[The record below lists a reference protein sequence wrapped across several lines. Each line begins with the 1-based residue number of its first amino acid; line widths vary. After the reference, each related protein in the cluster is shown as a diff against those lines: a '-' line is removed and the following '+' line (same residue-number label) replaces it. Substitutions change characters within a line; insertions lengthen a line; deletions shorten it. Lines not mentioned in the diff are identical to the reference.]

1 MSVDRYEWRVYSRH
15 LASPGLSYF
24 ICTVMYFEIFACI
37 RRPGLGRC
45 SICIMMTMLVDVFI
59 SVFQ

>member
-1 MSVDRYEWRVYSRH
+1 MSVDRYEWRVYSGH

-37 RRPGLGRC
+37 RCPGQGRC
-45 SICIMMTMLVDVFI
+45 SICIMMTVLVNVFT
-59 SVFQ
+59 